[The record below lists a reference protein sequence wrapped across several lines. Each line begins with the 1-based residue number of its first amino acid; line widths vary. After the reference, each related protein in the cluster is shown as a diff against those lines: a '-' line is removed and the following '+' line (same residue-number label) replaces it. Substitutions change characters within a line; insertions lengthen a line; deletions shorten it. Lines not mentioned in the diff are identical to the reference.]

1 MGTKADRN
9 VETRKPDGQAA
20 GGTDLPSS
28 ASSSSTGS
36 DTELGNGAPLAIGRT
51 RRCWKCGCQ
60 SRRLPRY
67 FAARRRPTKPS
78 AHTKCKPPHKMED
91 GISCQPPIC
100 TTSHASAHVSDG
112 HSSAVAGAQKGLG
125 WCWSADRQLV
135 VRWWSAVARTP
146 ECLRFALREPG
157 GQCGSGD
164 CNRAHRP
171 MSPPRS
177 SPASGWR
184 RRCQSDRWMS

>member
-125 WCWSADRQLV
+125 WCWPADRQLV
-135 VRWWSAVARTP
+135 ARWWSAVARTP
-146 ECLRFALREPG
+146 DCECLRFASREPG

-184 RRCQSDRWMS
+184 RRCQ

>member
-125 WCWSADRQLV
+125 WYWSAGS
-135 VRWWSAVARTP
+135 RWSSGGPPSPAHPNACASHYESLGASVAAEIVIGSTD
-146 ECLRFALREPG
+146 
-157 GQCGSGD
+157 QC
-164 CNRAHRP
+164 RHRVH
-171 MSPPRS
+171 PPRQVGAGGVS
-177 SPASGWR
+177 QIDG
-184 RRCQSDRWMS
+184 